1 MQLQIDLCIEV
12 AAVPR
17 GQSMGKGLQKMTR
30 ARRGKLPLVIQ
41 EGKARPV
48 LPVVAAK
55 FATECNIT
63 VRNHLPV
70 FKHWKE
76 YKKHPALLEQFMGS
90 LKVSIDFMHLP
101 L

>member
-1 MQLQIDLCIEV
+1 
-12 AAVPR
+12 
-17 GQSMGKGLQKMTR
+17 MGNGLQKMTR

-48 LPVVAAK
+48 LPIVAAK

-70 FKHWKE
+70 FKHWKDD
-76 YKKHPALLEQFMGS
+76 KKHPALLEQFMGS
-90 LKVSIDFMHLP
+90 LKVSTDFMHLP

>member
-1 MQLQIDLCIEV
+1 LQIDLYIEEERCI
-12 AAVPR
+12 R
-17 GQSMGKGLQKMTR
+17 GQNMGKGLQKITC
-30 ARRGKLPLVIQ
+30 ARRAKLPLVIN
-41 EGKARPV
+41 EGKTRPLV
-48 LPVVAAK
+48 PVIAAK

-76 YKKHPALLEQFMGS
+76 YKKRPLLLEQFMGS
-90 LKVSIDFMHLP
+90 LKVSTDITHLP

>member
-48 LPVVAAK
+48 LPIVAAK

-63 VRNHLPV
+63 VRNHLHV

-76 YKKHPALLEQFMGS
+76 YKEHPALLEQFMGS

>member
-1 MQLQIDLCIEV
+1 M
-12 AAVPR
+12 R
-17 GQSMGKGLQKMTR
+17 KGLQKITR
-30 ARRGKLPLVIQ
+30 ARRAKLPLVIN
-41 EGKARPV
+41 EGKTRPLV
-48 LPVVAAK
+48 PVIATK

-76 YKKHPALLEQFMGS
+76 YKKRPLLEQFMGS
-90 LKVSIDFMHLP
+90 LKVSTDFTHLP

>member
-1 MQLQIDLCIEV
+1 MVSNCDV
-12 AAVPR
+12 AFSCKHCSNNRHKWP
-17 GQSMGKGLQKMTR
+17 TR
-30 ARRGKLPLVIQ
+30 ARRAKLPLVIN
-41 EGKARPV
+41 EGKTRPLV
-48 LPVVAAK
+48 HVIAAM

-76 YKKHPALLEQFMGS
+76 YKKRPLLLEQFMGS
-90 LKVSIDFMHLP
+90 LKVSTDFTHLP